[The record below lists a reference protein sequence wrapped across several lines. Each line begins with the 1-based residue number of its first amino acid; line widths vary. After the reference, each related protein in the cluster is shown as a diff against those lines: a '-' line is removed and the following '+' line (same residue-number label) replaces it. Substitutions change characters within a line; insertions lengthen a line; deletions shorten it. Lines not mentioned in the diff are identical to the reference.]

1 MWFKRK
7 TKEEKFQELQL
18 EVDKLNEKWKN
29 EINTYCKI
37 GNYIF
42 ILKGFKLDCE
52 NNICIQ
58 FVDKDTPEG
67 YVNFNR
73 YSWFILKY
81 EQRDFNIARYQFVK
95 FKDELL
101 KVGLKLEKIKEL

>member
-7 TKEEKFQELQL
+7 TKEEKKQELQN
-18 EVDKLNEKWKN
+18 EVNKLNEKWKN
-29 EINTYCKI
+29 EINLYCKI

-42 ILKGFKLDCE
+42 ILKGFKLDCK

-58 FVDKDTPEG
+58 FVDKDTVEG
-67 YVNFNR
+67 YVNFNT
-73 YSWFILKY
+73 YDWFKLKY
-81 EQRDFNIARYQFVK
+81 EQTDFNIARYQFIK